1 MNNDYRT
8 GLEFDYYDFK
18 DYIRKNLEQFVA
30 ANNIECTLRWYMT
43 RVQIEPLDS
52 SNYWINTKGV
62 AVVVVE
68 CQEKNHR
75 LLVDLAWSDFV
86 VQLPDN
92 WRKRNL
98 MLMRDA

>member
-18 DYIRKNLEQFVA
+18 EHIGKKLEQFVA
-30 ANNIECTLRWYMT
+30 ANNIECTLRWFMM
-43 RVQIEPLDS
+43 RVKLPDS
-52 SNYWINTKGV
+52 GINYWLNTKAV

-86 VQLPDN
+86 TELPDN
-92 WRKRNL
+92 WRKRTL
-98 MLMRDA
+98 LLMRDL